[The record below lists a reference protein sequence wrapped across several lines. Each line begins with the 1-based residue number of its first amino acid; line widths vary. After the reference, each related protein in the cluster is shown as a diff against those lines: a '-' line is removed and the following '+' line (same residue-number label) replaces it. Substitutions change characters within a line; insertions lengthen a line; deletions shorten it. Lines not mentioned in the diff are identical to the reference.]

1 MAAPMDPDRQCIA
14 AFFGDDIAM
23 AWSHERPHA
32 LLGLVTAEYPASVV
46 QATLAKRTA
55 FVNLHPLR
63 ATAQA
68 ERVRMLLRDA
78 AERLAGGLA
87 GGLAGVAVQET
98 PPLATAPPAA
108 VPQATAPRVAAPSA
122 PVPFATV
129 PPVSPPSVI
138 RPAAPAPVAPPV
150 VASAQQPVPAAVERS
165 VGGVA
170 AGQAGPG
177 KTVAVVIPV
186 AEEGP
191 LPLAEEGGSVVPA
204 PLPLAQA
211 SVAPVVM
218 QSVGSA
224 GPAPLSPA
232 MDQLVRYAAH
242 AVASGETAG
251 PVLLARL
258 VQMASGLGQPPAVA
272 EQAMRLFLQQGL
284 APPLNAPPA
293 AAAGTGGGQAE
304 GGRPS
309 WAPQATVAA
318 AASASRGPWLGVAV
332 GGATIVVL
340 LIITA
345 IWFSALLGRSDEQ
358 TAGPAPAPAAPVAP
372 VAEGETA
379 PSVLPQA
386 GRSGRAVTDAI
397 TGVVEAGEVRRQ
409 IRSAAQQLQDGNS
422 AGALRG
428 LAAAARSAG
437 ISWLSH
443 TPPERLVIVNEIIDV
458 LLLLPPDR
466 TTLAVVDLVPI
477 SGGPLSSTGVLTE
490 TWTAGTLARLS
501 REREASPGLLTPAVE
516 RLVELTGRAAGPG
529 GAVWPA
535 GAAASLA
542 GMPGRLVAG
551 QSPEASVAAGATW
564 EQAVRAIW
572 SVPSGL
578 PEAGAD
584 QATAARL
591 AENVLLDG
599 IERLLVTGSEPS
611 DDRAMYDM
619 LFAFAARQRWRSD
632 DGSRERLLRWFADER
647 VSGADLHVLTAA
659 IVGRS
664 SAEGVDMSMVLA
676 AGADAAARQVA
687 RAAFAQA
694 WGLER
699 AAGGRAA
706 RGRMYQRLDEAAARS
721 ASLGAPDGDLRAVLN
736 FAMVSRVGAGY
747 VTGMD
752 PGDVVDAATLPS
764 GAAKIR
770 YTEGGGANGD
780 GEWAARFLSERSA
793 ALRLERLRELDTRGS
808 PLGPVDAEVLVE
820 AAVLGTAD
828 VRTAAERILPKFG
841 SELTVVNGLLEIL
854 PRAPR
859 RRSLMDTIAQVAQR
873 PLIGV
878 PPERWLF
885 EARKSLVERALELMS
900 TGDADVGRVDEM
912 VIALAG
918 HYQAMAG
925 TASATAPLENEAS
938 DALID
943 AAAALGA
950 LLRRQAEQLVP
961 SREAPLRLDEVQ
973 ARFQARMAAAV
984 GPIQRFACHQL
995 MIVET
1000 AAYIT
1005 AISRPADAP
1014 RVAEVLAQ
1022 MSASRRRAT
1031 HIFGQLRAVEQAIAE
1046 LWTIAAEGGR
1056 S

>member
-1 MAAPMDPDRQCIA
+1 M
-14 AFFGDDIAM
+14 
-23 AWSHERPHA
+23 
-32 LLGLVTAEYPASVV
+32 
-46 QATLAKRTA
+46 
-55 FVNLHPLR
+55 
-63 ATAQA
+63 
-68 ERVRMLLRDA
+68 
-78 AERLAGGLA
+78 
-87 GGLAGVAVQET
+87 
-98 PPLATAPPAA
+98 
-108 VPQATAPRVAAPSA
+108 
-122 PVPFATV
+122 
-129 PPVSPPSVI
+129 SPPSVI

-443 TPPERLVIVNEIIDV
+443 TPPERWVIVNEIIDV

-501 REREASPGLLTPAVE
+501 REREASPGLLTPAVA

-1046 LWTIAAEGGR
+1046 LWTIAAAGGR

>member
-78 AERLAGGLA
+78 AERLAGGQA
-87 GGLAGVAVQET
+87 GGQAGVAVQET